1 MCGSASDVP
10 YAVHLSHSLTFN
22 DPILGWIIA
31 ARTSI
36 IALDRFSSRYVAQ
49 YLEIIRYFQ
58 RDSDIVPISSFLV

>member
-1 MCGSASDVP
+1 M
-10 YAVHLSHSLTFN
+10 YRTVHLGHSLTFN

-49 YLEIIRYFQ
+49 YLHVIQYLCVVWPRYRSNVEF
-58 RDSDIVPISSFLV
+58 I

>member
-1 MCGSASDVP
+1 M
-10 YAVHLSHSLTFN
+10 YRTVHLGHSLTFN

-49 YLEIIRYFQ
+49 YLHEIWYLRYGP
-58 RDSDIVPISSFLV
+58 DVVPMSSLFSLA